1 MEMVRRLAPLIAV
14 FVLSAIVAGCGSGGG
29 SAATPSACLGS
40 VNSYLGALRDA
51 PGPVRLGGDTAIS
64 DCFSDAQGSGE
75 FADVGQTV
83 IKAATQLNA
92 TARQDGGGEAAVEL
106 GYLDGAVRKGARN
119 TAATAVD
126 LVRRLESAARFTPGG
141 ESPGAA
147 FERAYGKGYAAGESS
162 G

>member
-1 MEMVRRLAPLIAV
+1 MEAMPRLAPLIAAL
-14 FVLSAIVAGCGSGGG
+14 VLAATAAGCGSGGG
-29 SAATPSACLGS
+29 GAVTPSACLGS
-40 VNSYLGALRDA
+40 VDSYLGALKDA

-83 IKAATQLNA
+83 IKAATKLNA
-92 TARQDGGGEAAVEL
+92 SARQDGGGDAAVDL
-106 GYLDGAVRKGARN
+106 GYLDGAVRKGAQN
-119 TAATAVD
+119 TAENAVD
-126 LVRRLESAARFTPGG
+126 LVRRVESAARFTPGG
-141 ESPGAA
+141 GSPGAA